1 VKRAR
6 RHALIQ
12 EYELFRMQPE
22 ETIADVLKRFTHII
36 NHLTALGKV
45 FDREEL
51 KIKN

>member
-1 VKRAR
+1 
-6 RHALIQ
+6 
-12 EYELFRMQPE
+12 MQPE

-51 KIKN
+51 KIKILKCLEVGSLR